1 MTAPVSVAA
10 EGGDALAR
18 ARNLV
23 SIFCARVD
31 DFGRLE
37 AVDPPDVP
45 PIPRQLLDH
54 HSHMTVAMERHHGC
68 LVGLRVVA
76 EQAGPPAGGR
86 GPYAREILL
95 VRPDGLVV
103 QHGIVR
109 IDLAAVDPPTADFIR
124 QGRLP
129 LGRILLNAGLLCD
142 VQNVHLLRIEPGPH
156 LRRLL
161 GGGGATVFGR
171 VAEIVIA
178 GRPAVELLEIVA
190 AADDS
195 ALRE

>member
-1 MTAPVSVAA
+1 MTVAA
-10 EGGDALAR
+10 EGGGALAR
-18 ARNLV
+18 ARDLV
-23 SIFCARVD
+23 AIFCPRVD

-45 PIPRQLLDH
+45 PVPRLLLDH

-76 EQAGPPAGGR
+76 ERAGPSAGGR

-95 VRPDGLVV
+95 VRPDGRVV

-109 IDLAAVDPPTADFIR
+109 IDLAAVDPQTADAIR
-124 QGRLP
+124 EGRLP

-142 VQNVHLLRIEPGPH
+142 VQDVHLLRIAPGAH
-156 LRRLL
+156 LRPLL
-161 GGGGATVFGR
+161 GGGDATVYGR
-171 VAEIVIA
+171 VADIVIG
-178 GRPAVELLEIVA
+178 GRPTVELLEIVA
-190 AADDS
+190 ATDES
-195 ALRE
+195 AVRE